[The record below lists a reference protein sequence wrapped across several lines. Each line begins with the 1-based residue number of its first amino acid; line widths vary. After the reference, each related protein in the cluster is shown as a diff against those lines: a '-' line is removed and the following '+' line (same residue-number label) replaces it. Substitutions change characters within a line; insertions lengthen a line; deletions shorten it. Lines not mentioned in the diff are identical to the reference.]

1 MKDKVKNP
9 RFDAQTQS
17 MLDEL
22 LTLDKRD
29 ALKWALDVAERTLD
43 RFEIIAPEDPRP
55 RTCITLGRQ
64 WLTEVVPFKL
74 IRTSALAAHA
84 AARSVEDPYAIAAA
98 RACGHA
104 IATIHVQ
111 THCIGAA
118 IYGLKACRNESE
130 RLIERVW
137 QIQHLKDIKESVD
150 HYEK

>member
-29 ALKWALDVAERTLD
+29 ALKWALDV
-43 RFEIIAPEDPRP
+43 
-55 RTCITLGRQ
+55 TCITLGRQ